1 MTLSFLLASTLLGVG
16 LSANASAADS
26 VGTHAKGS
34 FDVKVTPQQ
43 ADNAPAKAAQLGRL
57 SIDKQFHG
65 DLEAVSQG
73 EMLASGDGNH
83 SGAYVALEK
92 VTGTLGGH
100 TGSFYLLHS
109 AVMVS
114 GKPQDWRINV
124 VPESATGELTGLS
137 GRMTITIT
145 ADGKH
150 HYEFDYTLPRR

>member
-1 MTLSFLLASTLLGVG
+1 MTLSFLVASTLFSAG
-16 LSANASAADS
+16 LSASATEPVA
-26 VGTHAKGS
+26 THAMGS

-43 ADNAPAKAAQLGRL
+43 ADNAPAKVAQLGRL

-73 EMLASGDGNH
+73 EMLASGDGSR

-100 TGSFYLLHS
+100 AGSFYLLHS

-114 GKPQDWRINV
+114 GKPQDWRVNV
-124 VPESATGELTGLS
+124 VSESGTGELAGLS

-150 HYEFDYTLPRR
+150 HYDFDYTLPRQ

>member
-1 MTLSFLLASTLLGVG
+1 MTLSAFVASALLGVG
-16 LSANASAADS
+16 LSASAREPVTAQ
-26 VGTHAKGS
+26 AKGS

-57 SIDKQFHG
+57 SIDKRFHG
-65 DLEAVSQG
+65 DLEAISQG
-73 EMLASGDGNH
+73 EMLASGDGSR

-100 TGSFYLLHS
+100 AGSFYLLHS
-109 AVMVS
+109 AVMVG
-114 GKPQDWRINV
+114 GKPQDWRVNV
-124 VPESATGELTGLS
+124 VPESGTGELAGLS

-150 HYEFDYTLPRR
+150 HYDLDYTLPRH

>member
-1 MTLSFLLASTLLGVG
+1 MTFSFLVASTLLGAG
-16 LSANASAADS
+16 LSASATEPVS
-26 VGTHAKGS
+26 THAKGS

-65 DLEAVSQG
+65 DLEALSQG
-73 EMLASGDGNH
+73 EMLASGGGNH

-100 TGSFYLLHS
+100 AGSFYLLHS
-109 AVMVS
+109 AVMVC
-114 GKPQDWRINV
+114 GKPQDWRVDV
-124 VPESATGELTGLS
+124 VAESGTGELAGLS

-150 HYEFDYTLPRR
+150 QYDFDYSLQRR